1 MSKESDFTQLCNEAR
16 QLVGLTTA
24 DEAALREIAPVLIP
38 ALDQV
43 TDRFYAILGAQART
57 AGFIVGRTESLRK
70 THRAW
75 LESLFTSA
83 IDADYARWM
92 HDIGSV
98 HVRVNLPV
106 EFMSSA
112 MAVVQRELTALV
124 AGNDALEAG
133 LRARACA
140 AISSACGFCELLM
153 QKSFAIDRS
162 ADELERYL
170 RITGVSRPL
179 YEKLSAAFR
188 D

>member
-1 MSKESDFTQLCNEAR
+1 MNNNIDFDQLCAEAR
-16 QLVGLTTA
+16 QLVGLSSA
-24 DEAALREIAPVLIP
+24 DEATLRELAPILTP

-43 TDRFYAILGAQART
+43 TDRFYAILGSQPRT
-57 AGFIVGRTESLRK
+57 AGFIVGRTDSLRK

-75 LESLFTSA
+75 LESLFTST
-83 IDADYARWM
+83 IDASYARWM

-153 QKSFAIDRS
+153 QKSFAVDRS

-170 RITGVSRPL
+170 RITGVSRQL
-179 YEKLSAAFR
+179 YEKLSAAFK